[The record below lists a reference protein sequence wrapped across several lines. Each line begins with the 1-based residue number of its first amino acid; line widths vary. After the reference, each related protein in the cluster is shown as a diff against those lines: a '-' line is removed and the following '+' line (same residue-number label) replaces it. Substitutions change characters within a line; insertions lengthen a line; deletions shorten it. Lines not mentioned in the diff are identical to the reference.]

1 MKRNNLPK
9 TLSLVAII
17 LSMVACSGLPFTQ
30 DSSGTATS
38 QAVTDIPYCDAD
50 SSVLCLISFGVDN
63 KGQMFINL
71 YKPKLSISNFYLK
84 VQYDQTEN
92 VYECEAVKDFKK
104 YISCTGEQ
112 IPLEEQIDIKV
123 YLSDGDTLI
132 ASGTFVV
139 SALAIATPVLVIVT
153 EGTATT
159 PLSSPGTRT
168 RTPQVTPSRTLGTA
182 SVTLTPRTGTPAIT
196 TPTATRTPVPT
207 VSYPNP

>member
-1 MKRNNLPK
+1 
-9 TLSLVAII
+9 VAII
-17 LSMVACSGLPFTQ
+17 LSMVACSSLPFTR

-71 YKPKLSISNFYLK
+71 YKPDLSIKNFYLK

-92 VYECEAVKDFKK
+92 VYECEVVKDFKK

-123 YLSDGDTLI
+123 YLSEDDTLI
-132 ASGTFVV
+132 ASGTFVI

-153 EGTATT
+153 EGTAT

-168 RTPQVTPSRTLGTA
+168 RTPQVTPTRTLGTA
-182 SVTLTPRTGTPAIT
+182 SVTPTPSTGTPAIT
-196 TPTATRTPVPT
+196 TPTATRTPAPT